1 MQTEVDKIYS
11 YFDGNPSL
19 KVLFIFDDRFIADT
33 LQNVEWKEGYRYEVF
48 NGSWFKTKYNITHEW
63 TNQKVVLL
71 FQNMIS
77 PLGNAEQMR
86 KFPLL
91 DLLIANTE
99 YKATTWEQFVQEYEI
114 PAVHADYVR
123 RHVTEL
129 EQVGIKNILLP
140 YYTKNAFNPDVCN
153 RGIIS
158 AYLGQ
163 DHLIDWIEIIARMI
177 VTSNTDKRDAFFRKL
192 QKNTDVYNSIND
204 KLAAIFGVKLSVN
217 NADRLQDAIEIMKY
231 NAITQTLSLDSKD
244 IYHTLKIDASDRIR
258 QINSIIDFA
267 ANNAKLSEAF
277 FKAIADQGKKIH
289 ENEIIKVY
297 GYDADYRLVTSEMF
311 KPIIKG
317 IVSELLPVDSEEV
330 QNRISNLL
338 IRLDAGDVQSRSI
351 LNYID
356 YVALLNA
363 SIKTQ
368 QATMMTTTEEFV
380 SAYTN
385 TLYLTDSYYRQSLA
399 AYGQIKCDDTELED
413 LLKQVKSKV
422 DDDYTYQCN
431 VLNRKWVTALAQHNG
446 FDEIISAHRQQD
458 FFKEFVAVNTTKT
471 VVIVVDALRFE
482 LAQELLLLLAKD
494 HNTAYMENM
503 LAMVPTETKYCK
515 SALLPHDT
523 IAYDPEGVVVDGQK
537 VAGIDPRS
545 RYLASHV
552 EGAEV
557 EDFEKVFKFKDDEG
571 KAYFKKNLVYI
582 MYNAIDELCHPAT
595 SAEDVTNTCQTSL
608 EKIRTVI
615 KKLHNSWNVKN
626 VIVTSDHGFI
636 YNDIK
641 IDSTNLYKV
650 DDTIVDKEK
659 GTRYYLT
666 DSNKEIN
673 EIVKLPLSSVSAFTD
688 DIKVGIPSGTMRLS
702 GHGGYKFAHGG
713 ASLQEIIIPVIVSSQ
728 VRDTKVSKVGV
739 NVMERNLTI
748 VSSMLRFNAIQT
760 EPVSMEHRERTIICG
775 IYDNDRLVS
784 EEIVAVLNS
793 TDSSP
798 AGRIQLVEIKLN
810 NNVQSNLLK
819 LKIFNK
825 DKTIDYLNPLYVG
838 DIINNT
844 LIERD
849 EF

>member
-1 MQTEVDKIYS
+1 M
-11 YFDGNPSL
+11 
-19 KVLFIFDDRFIADT
+19 
-33 LQNVEWKEGYRYEVF
+33 
-48 NGSWFKTKYNITHEW
+48 
-63 TNQKVVLL
+63 
-71 FQNMIS
+71 
-77 PLGNAEQMR
+77 
-86 KFPLL
+86 
-91 DLLIANTE
+91 
-99 YKATTWEQFVQEYEI
+99 
-114 PAVHADYVR
+114 
-123 RHVTEL
+123 
-129 EQVGIKNILLP
+129 
-140 YYTKNAFNPDVCN
+140 
-153 RGIIS
+153 
-158 AYLGQ
+158 
-163 DHLIDWIEIIARMI
+163 
-177 VTSNTDKRDAFFRKL
+177 
-192 QKNTDVYNSIND
+192 
-204 KLAAIFGVKLSVN
+204 
-217 NADRLQDAIEIMKY
+217 
-231 NAITQTLSLDSKD
+231 
-244 IYHTLKIDASDRIR
+244 
-258 QINSIIDFA
+258 
-267 ANNAKLSEAF
+267 
-277 FKAIADQGKKIH
+277 
-289 ENEIIKVY
+289 
-297 GYDADYRLVTSEMF
+297 
-311 KPIIKG
+311 
-317 IVSELLPVDSEEV
+317 
-330 QNRISNLL
+330 
-338 IRLDAGDVQSRSI
+338 
-351 LNYID
+351 
-356 YVALLNA
+356 
-363 SIKTQ
+363 
-368 QATMMTTTEEFV
+368 
-380 SAYTN
+380 
-385 TLYLTDSYYRQSLA
+385 
-399 AYGQIKCDDTELED
+399 
-413 LLKQVKSKV
+413 
-422 DDDYTYQCN
+422 
-431 VLNRKWVTALAQHNG
+431 
-446 FDEIISAHRQQD
+446 
-458 FFKEFVAVNTTKT
+458 
-471 VVIVVDALRFE
+471 
-482 LAQELLLLLAKD
+482 
-494 HNTAYMENM
+494 
-503 LAMVPTETKYCK
+503 
-515 SALLPHDT
+515 
-523 IAYDPEGVVVDGQK
+523 VDGQK

-748 VSSMLRFNAIQT
+748 VSSMLRFNVIQT

-784 EEIVAVLNS
+784 EEIVAELNS

>member
-63 TNQKVVLL
+63 TKQKVVLL
-71 FQNMIS
+71 FPNMIS

-129 EQVGIKNILLP
+129 EQGGIKNILLP

-289 ENEIIKVY
+289 EDEIIKVY

-503 LAMVPTETKYCK
+503 LAMVPT
-515 SALLPHDT
+515 
-523 IAYDPEGVVVDGQK
+523 G
-537 VAGIDPRS
+537 

-748 VSSMLRFNAIQT
+748 VSSMLRFNVIQT

-784 EEIVAVLNS
+784 EEIVAELNS

>member
-1 MQTEVDKIYS
+1 
-11 YFDGNPSL
+11 
-19 KVLFIFDDRFIADT
+19 
-33 LQNVEWKEGYRYEVF
+33 
-48 NGSWFKTKYNITHEW
+48 
-63 TNQKVVLL
+63 
-71 FQNMIS
+71 
-77 PLGNAEQMR
+77 
-86 KFPLL
+86 
-91 DLLIANTE
+91 
-99 YKATTWEQFVQEYEI
+99 
-114 PAVHADYVR
+114 
-123 RHVTEL
+123 
-129 EQVGIKNILLP
+129 
-140 YYTKNAFNPDVCN
+140 
-153 RGIIS
+153 
-158 AYLGQ
+158 
-163 DHLIDWIEIIARMI
+163 
-177 VTSNTDKRDAFFRKL
+177 
-192 QKNTDVYNSIND
+192 
-204 KLAAIFGVKLSVN
+204 
-217 NADRLQDAIEIMKY
+217 
-231 NAITQTLSLDSKD
+231 
-244 IYHTLKIDASDRIR
+244 
-258 QINSIIDFA
+258 
-267 ANNAKLSEAF
+267 
-277 FKAIADQGKKIH
+277 
-289 ENEIIKVY
+289 
-297 GYDADYRLVTSEMF
+297 
-311 KPIIKG
+311 
-317 IVSELLPVDSEEV
+317 
-330 QNRISNLL
+330 
-338 IRLDAGDVQSRSI
+338 
-351 LNYID
+351 
-356 YVALLNA
+356 
-363 SIKTQ
+363 
-368 QATMMTTTEEFV
+368 MMTTTEEFV

-413 LLKQVKSKV
+413 LLKQVKSRV

-446 FDEIISAHRQQD
+446 FAEITAHRQQD
-458 FFKEFVAVNTTKT
+458 FYKEFVAVNKTKT
-471 VVIVVDALRFE
+471 VVIVVDALRYE

-494 HNTAYMENM
+494 HNTAYMVYM

-615 KKLHNSWNVKN
+615 RKLHNSWNVKN

-666 DSNKEIN
+666 DSDKEIN